1 MATTTF
7 GADGASWGLGSTG
20 IPAKLTL
27 FTLWTAQTGGSLV
40 TTAGTAGSVTT
51 DANGV
56 FPLFTDTAGHL
67 ELWADGGA
75 GRYKLYCDLT
85 SLISGGTGG
94 SGFLFVDTAQT
105 ANFTASANLGYHID
119 LTSGSV
125 QLTLPS
131 DPADGTQVY
140 GEISAFGAGH
150 TFTVIHGS
158 GDTIENAGTP
168 SRSLG
173 VGQSIWMQFDQS
185 TRIWTELPD
194 RTPLSLVWAAAATL
208 TNKRVTK
215 RVLSP
220 AFNAHPTYDTD
231 NCDVLYLAITGNI
244 TDMSVNATGTPVD
257 QDPLLVKILDDGT
270 SRTLNWGANFAGS
283 NVPLPTATQPNV
295 ELYCM
300 FIWSAPDANWVLLSS
315 SAPTT
320 AISGVRITRRE
331 LHLSANSATP
341 TIDTDNYD
349 TVRITGQSANIT
361 SFTTNLTGTAQNPDT
376 LWVSIEA
383 SGSIT
388 VAWGASFESS
398 TISLPTAV
406 GSGARIDLGLKW
418 NPTTSKWR
426 CVGVA

>member
-85 SLISGGTGG
+85 SLISGGAVGSVFGRTGT
-94 SGFLFVDTAQT
+94 VA
-105 ANFTASANLGYHID
+105 A
-119 LTSGSV
+119 TSGDYTVSQV
-125 QLTLPS
+125 TGAAPLNNAALT
-131 DPADGTQVY
+131 
-140 GEISAFGAGH
+140 
-150 TFTVIHGS
+150 
-158 GDTIENAGTP
+158 GTP
-168 SRSLG
+168 SAPTRTLG
-173 VGQSIWMQFDQS
+173 DTS
-185 TRIWTELPD
+185 TGIATD
-194 RTPLSLVWAAAATL
+194 AFVAAAITALLTATATL

-283 NVPLPTATQPNV
+283 NVPLPTVTQPNV
-295 ELYCM
+295 ELFCM
-300 FIWSAPDANWVLLSS
+300 FIWSAADADWVLLSS